1 MSPTVSVIIP
11 TYNRATLLPR
21 AIDSVIAQTYTDWE
35 LIIID
40 DGSTDDTF
48 VFLSSYSEKLGD
60 RLRVLHQTNTGPC
73 AARNRGINASQ
84 GRFICFLDSD
94 DEFLPNKLA
103 RQIELFDLRPELG
116 FVYSDSACFDIDGRR
131 HDSVFRNFAPH
142 ARNVT
147 STEIA
152 PNLKTC
158 SANLFDMLLREY
170 FISTIV
176 GMVRRE
182 VIGDSIR
189 FQPDPAYA
197 EEWLFYLMVARVCR
211 VGFVDEPLC
220 LHHQTPGSIARTDA
234 HRNTLGRRTTLRTM
248 LDSFNDLTRAQ
259 RRIIKQNLAATCDQ
273 LAYDF
278 SRCNDRLTA
287 RCYWLESLKNRRSLQ
302 TLKNALATIAPRT
315 NRHQDFI
322 TIQSSLR
329 KQGESQNRDPKG
341 AALANDNS
349 ATKAVTA

>member
-40 DGSTDDTF
+40 DGSTDDTTA
-48 VFLSSYSEKLGD
+48 VLESYANKLGD
-60 RLRVLHQTNTGPC
+60 RLRVLNQTNTGPC
-73 AARNRGINASQ
+73 SARNRGINASR
-84 GRFICFLDSD
+84 GRLLCFLDSD

-103 RQIELFDLRPELG
+103 RQLELFDLRPELG
-116 FVYSDSACFDIDGRR
+116 FVYSDSACIDTDGRR

-142 ARNVT
+142 ARNVP

-152 PNLKTC
+152 PNLNTC
-158 SANLFDMLLREY
+158 STDFFEILLREY

-197 EEWLFYLMVARVCR
+197 EEWLFYLKAARICR

-234 HRNTLGRRTTLRTM
+234 HRNTLGRRATLRAM
-248 LDSFNDLTRAQ
+248 LNSFDDLTFVQ
-259 RRIIKQNLAATCDQ
+259 RRIVKQNLAATCNQ
-273 LAYDF
+273 LAFDF
-278 SRCNDRLTA
+278 TRRKDYVSA
-287 RCYWLESLKNRRSLQ
+287 RRYWLESLKNRPSLQ
-302 TLKNALATIAPRT
+302 TLKCALTTIAPPRNCDQIFAT
-315 NRHQDFI
+315 NQI
-322 TIQSSLR
+322 PLR
-329 KQGESQNRDPKG
+329 KQGKNQNRDRKG
-341 AALANDNS
+341 AALASDNS
-349 ATKAVTA
+349 ATTAVTT